1 MRKTVFFLL
10 TVILLSACDKKDQ
23 MVKLAEMNLRQS
35 VDYPKQLK
43 ILAVSEPDSA
53 FGTHYFSRDE
63 IKGMMTVMQKVTAD
77 IMARTGI

>member
-43 ILAVSEPDSA
+43 SWLSQNLTLPSEHIISHV
-53 FGTHYFSRDE
+53 TKSR
-63 IKGMMTVMQKVTAD
+63 G
-77 IMARTGI
+77 